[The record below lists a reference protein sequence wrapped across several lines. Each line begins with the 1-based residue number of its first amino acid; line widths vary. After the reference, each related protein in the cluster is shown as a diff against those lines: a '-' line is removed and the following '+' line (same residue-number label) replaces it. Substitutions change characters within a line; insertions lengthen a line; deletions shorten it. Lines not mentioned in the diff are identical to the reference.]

1 MGPGRRAKPE
11 LLLLGRM
18 DAIGRAVA
26 ERFARDGFASF
37 HLAPEG
43 MPVHGD
49 GATVPFADPGA
60 WRERLAQREPAVVI
74 LAPPW
79 SDVRAFVDT
88 PPDAWLAAIEANL
101 EGVTYALQATGER
114 MIARGAGGHVVALLH
129 VAALSPYRGLSA
141 FGTTL
146 AGVRALLGMLALE
159 LAPHGVAVNS
169 VAPGFVRDGP
179 LDLQPAALEVLAA
192 DTPRGDVVG
201 PEEVAEVVRA
211 IAALPGTARTGTV
224 VPVHGGFGLT
234 RGRVGPAPF
243 VGGGDRG

>member
-1 MGPGRRAKPE
+1 
-11 LLLLGRM
+11 M
-18 DAIGRAVA
+18 DAIGRAVV
-26 ERFARDGFASF
+26 ERFARDGFAWY

-43 MPVHGD
+43 APVHGD
-49 GATVPFADPGA
+49 GATVAFADPDA
-60 WRERLAQREPAVVI
+60 WRRHLAAREPAVVV

-88 PPDAWLAAIEANL
+88 PPDAWRAAIEENL
-101 EGVTYALQATGER
+101 EGVTYALQAAGER

-146 AGVRALLGMLALE
+146 AGLKALLGMLAVE

-169 VAPGFVRDGP
+169 VAPGFVQGGP
-179 LDLQPAALEVLAA
+179 LDVDPATLDVIAG
-192 DTPRGDVVG
+192 DTPMGRLIE
-201 PEEVAEVVRA
+201 PEDVAEVVRSITA
-211 IAALPGTARTGTV
+211 IPGTAQTGTV

-243 VGGGDRG
+243 AGGGDRG